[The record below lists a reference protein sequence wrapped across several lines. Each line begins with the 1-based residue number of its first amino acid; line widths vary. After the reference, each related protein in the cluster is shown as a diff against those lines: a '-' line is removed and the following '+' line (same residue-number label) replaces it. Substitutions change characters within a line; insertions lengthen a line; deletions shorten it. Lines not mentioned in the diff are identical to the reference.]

1 MVVVVVMTKMKQGYG
16 VETEGKIIHKFRL
29 LWFPVNAPI
38 HLVKGCKKNN
48 IPIFTVEFAV
58 DLSSGLRWRKLE
70 DLPLIVTSNRYIP
83 VKNTLG

>member
-1 MVVVVVMTKMKQGYG
+1 MMTEMKQGYG
-16 VETEGKIIHKFRL
+16 VVTEDKIIHKFRL

-48 IPIFTVEFAV
+48 IQIVTVEFAV
-58 DLSSGLRWRKLE
+58 DLSSGLRWRKPN
-70 DLPLIVTSNRYIP
+70 DLPLIVTSNRCIP